1 MKDSE
6 IVTLYL
12 SRSEAAIEESRS
24 RYGALIRHV
33 IGGILHNAQDIEE
46 CENDTYMGAWQSI
59 PPNRPRNLKAYLTK
73 IARNAA
79 CKRLEYLT
87 AGKRSAEAVVSLDEL
102 GDVLADGTAED
113 VSDVRLSEAINGF
126 LGTLT
131 PEKRKIFLL
140 RYWQCCSVKEIMA
153 RTGCSKSKIESV
165 LYRTRNQFKEYL
177 KKEGLYHDEG

>member
-24 RYGALIRHV
+24 RYGQLIRHV

-59 PPNRPRNLKAYLTK
+59 PPNRPRNLKAYLAR
-73 IARNAA
+73 IARNSA

-87 AGKRSAEAVVSLDEL
+87 AGKRSPEVMLSLDEL
-102 GDVLADGTAED
+102 GDCIADGSADEL
-113 VSDVRLSEAINGF
+113 SDARLAEAINGF
-126 LGTLT
+126 LGSLT
-131 PEKRKIFLL
+131 PDKRKVFLL
-140 RYWQCCSVKEIMA
+140 RYWQCCSVREIME
-153 RTGCSKSKIESV
+153 RTGYSKSKTESV